1 MELCLWLV
9 LWNVGHNDGVR
20 SNQMIDSD
28 TTFQNTMSN
37 SNEEEG
43 LHPKQQCLKPSE
55 NTSRP
60 QALKNATLVFQ
71 QNIAAENN
79 LDEAVA
85 NEPAQSQ
92 PSEFRSTPGMSCK
105 DFDWAPQ
112 DHVDDLNAVCCGMKN
127 MDDYLD
133 DGGDRRAF
141 KWRDSKA
148 HATGSQTF
156 RGSL

>member
-1 MELCLWLV
+1 
-9 LWNVGHNDGVR
+9 
-20 SNQMIDSD
+20 
-28 TTFQNTMSN
+28 MSN

-112 DHVDDLNAVCCGMKN
+112 DHVDDLNAICCGMKN

-141 KWRDSKA
+141 KWRLQSSCYRLPNLQRISIRISG
-148 HATGSQTF
+148 ATFQQRIRSRTS
-156 RGSL
+156 GSL